1 MDFFNEIWLT
11 ISKNRSRSLLT
22 GFGVFWGMMILL
34 TLVAVGDSLK
44 SAVWSNIA
52 GFATNSTFIGTSAT
66 SLPYK
71 GLQKGRQW
79 DIVNSDLPVIRRE
92 APSTDVVSAVSF
104 KGEWDNNVRY
114 GDRKGSYSILGV
126 SPDFPK
132 VMYIPILYGR
142 NVNDID
148 LGERRKVCVIGNRV
162 YRELFP
168 EGGDVTG
175 RMLRVGSIQYRI
187 IGVRRKA
194 TMDIYIGGHPDEQ
207 VVLPLTTLQQV
218 YNFGENIDM
227 IMATAKPNTPVSLVE
242 DEIKSTLKQ
251 LHSVAPDDQRATW
264 SMNMEEQFKSVNYL
278 MLGLTILIWLVG
290 IGTLISGAVGVSNI
304 MLVTVR
310 ERTKEIGIR
319 RALGAS
325 PRVIVRQILAES
337 TLLTFLA
344 GVLGIVAGVGV
355 VQLAGMLLKNNEMF
369 GTMQVSFSV
378 AVCALILLIL
388 IGLLAGLLP
397 ASRALSIKPI
407 EALSEE

>member
-1 MDFFNEIWLT
+1 M
-11 ISKNRSRSLLT
+11 
-22 GFGVFWGMMILL
+22 
-34 TLVAVGDSLK
+34 
-44 SAVWSNIA
+44 NI
-52 GFATNSTFIGTSAT
+52 
-66 SLPYK
+66 
-71 GLQKGRQW
+71 
-79 DIVNSDLPVIRRE
+79 
-92 APSTDVVSAVSF
+92 
-104 KGEWDNNVRY
+104 
-114 GDRKGSYSILGV
+114 
-126 SPDFPK
+126 
-132 VMYIPILYGR
+132 
-142 NVNDID
+142 
-148 LGERRKVCVIGNRV
+148 
-162 YRELFP
+162 
-168 EGGDVTG
+168 
-175 RMLRVGSIQYRI
+175 
-187 IGVRRKA
+187 
-194 TMDIYIGGHPDEQ
+194 
-207 VVLPLTTLQQV
+207 
-218 YNFGENIDM
+218 
-227 IMATAKPNTPVSLVE
+227 
-242 DEIKSTLKQ
+242 
-251 LHSVAPDDQRATW
+251 
-264 SMNMEEQFKSVNYL
+264 EEQFKSLNYL
-278 MLGLTILIWLVG
+278 MLGLTLLIWLVG

>member
-34 TLVAVGDSLK
+34 ALVSMGDSLK
-44 SAVWSNIA
+44 SAVWSHVE
-52 GFATNSTFIGTSAT
+52 GLATNSTFIGTSAT

-92 APSTDVVSAVSF
+92 APSADVVSAVSF

-264 SMNMEEQFKSVNYL
+264 SMNMEEQFKSINYL
-278 MLGLTILIWLVG
+278 MLGLTLLIWLVG

-325 PRVIVRQILAES
+325 PRIIVRQILAES

>member
-34 TLVAVGDSLK
+34 ALVAVGDSLK

-52 GFATNSTFIGTSAT
+52 GFATNSTFIGTSTT
-66 SLPYK
+66 SKPYK
-71 GLQKGRQW
+71 GLQKGREW
-79 DIVNSDLPVIRRE
+79 DIVNSDLPVLRRE
-92 APSTDVVSAVSF
+92 VPSADVISPVSF
-104 KGEWDNNVRY
+104 GGLWDNNVRY
-114 GDRKGSYSILGV
+114 GDRKGSYQQIGV
-126 SPDFPK
+126 DADFSK
-132 VMYIPILYGR
+132 VMYVPILYGR
-142 NVNDID
+142 NINDID
-148 LGERRKVCVIGNRV
+148 LNERRKVCVIGNRV

-175 RMLRVGSIQYRI
+175 RMLSIGNIQFRI
-187 IGVRRKA
+187 VGVRRQAKV
-194 TMDIYIGGHPDEQ
+194 DVNIGGPPDEL
-207 VVLPLTTLQQV
+207 VVLPITTLQQT
-218 YNFGENIDM
+218 YHLGETIHM
-227 IMATAKPNTPVSLVE
+227 VMATAKPQTTAAEVE

-278 MLGLTILIWLVG
+278 MLGLTLLIWLVG

-325 PRVIVRQILAES
+325 PRVIVCQILAES

-355 VQLAGMLLKNNEMF
+355 VQLADVLLKDNEMF

-397 ASRALSIKPI
+397 SSRALSIKPI

>member
-34 TLVAVGDSLK
+34 ALVSMGDSLK
-44 SAVWSNIA
+44 SAVWSHVE
-52 GFATNSTFIGTSAT
+52 GLATNSTFIGTSAT
-66 SLPYK
+66 GLPYK

-92 APSTDVVSAVSF
+92 APSADVVSAVSF

-278 MLGLTILIWLVG
+278 MLGLTLLIWLVG

-355 VQLAGMLLKNNEMF
+355 VQLAGMLLKDNEMF
-369 GTMQVSFSV
+369 GTMQVSFLI

>member
-34 TLVAVGDSLK
+34 ALVSMGDSLK
-44 SAVWSNIA
+44 SAVWSHVE
-52 GFATNSTFIGTSAT
+52 GLATNSTFIGTSAT

-92 APSTDVVSAVSF
+92 APSADVVSAVSF

-148 LGERRKVCVIGNRV
+148 IRERRKVCVIGNRI

-278 MLGLTILIWLVG
+278 MLGLTLLIWLVG

-325 PRVIVRQILAES
+325 PRVIVCQILAES

-355 VQLAGMLLKNNEMF
+355 VQLAGMLLKDNEMF

>member
-1 MDFFNEIWLT
+1 MDFFNEIWAT

-34 TLVAVGDSLK
+34 ALVSVGDSLK
-44 SAVWSNIA
+44 SAVWSHVE
-52 GFATNSTFIGTSAT
+52 GLATNSTFIGTSTT

-79 DIVNSDLPVIRRE
+79 DIVNSDLPVLRRE
-92 APSTDVVSAVSF
+92 APSADVISAVSF

-132 VMYIPILYGR
+132 VFYVPILYGR

-194 TMDIYIGGHPDEQ
+194 TMDVYIGGHPDEQ

-218 YNFGENIDM
+218 YNFGEDIDI
-227 IMATAKPNTPVSLVE
+227 IMATAKPNTPVSLAE
-242 DEIKSTLKQ
+242 DEIKSALKQ

-264 SMNMEEQFKSVNYL
+264 SMNMEEQFKSINYL
-278 MLGLTILIWLVG
+278 MLGLTLLIWLVG

-355 VQLAGMLLKNNEMF
+355 VQLAGFLLKDNEMF

-378 AVCALILLIL
+378 AVGALILLIL